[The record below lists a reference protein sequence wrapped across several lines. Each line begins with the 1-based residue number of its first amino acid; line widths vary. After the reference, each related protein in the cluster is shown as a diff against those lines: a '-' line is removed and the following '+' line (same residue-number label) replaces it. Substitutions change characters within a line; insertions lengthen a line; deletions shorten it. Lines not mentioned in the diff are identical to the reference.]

1 MIHIALL
8 GFGVVGSGTAE
19 VLTQNKAIIEKAEK
33 FLKIANESEK
43 KHLVIVIET
52 LTTRALINQE
62 QQSA

>member
-1 MIHIALL
+1 MSKSKETVQENI
-8 GFGVVGSGTAE
+8 
-19 VLTQNKAIIEKAEK
+19 AIIEKAEK